1 MASVVRYKQ
10 RKRHPDYFSWQPGN
24 EVNPLHAAKVQNPSI
39 FSERE
44 EEVITVV
51 YGTHAADTWREHFG
65 ICGDT
70 KLVLLLCSSISSVLR

>member
-1 MASVVRYKQ
+1 MKSIISSGIRRAGQTEKATR
-10 RKRHPDYFSWQPGN
+10 RLFPLAAN

-51 YGTHAADTWREHFG
+51 YGTHAAAP
-65 ICGDT
+65 C
-70 KLVLLLCSSISSVLR
+70 